1 MKFTILNNSSKGVSN
16 MPGVEIL
23 NTTIHYKEV
32 LPTWAIIVIIA
43 IIAIPMLIAVIGQI
57 SGSEITK
64 YAGISFLLVGMVS
77 AAFIG
82 IVSPK
87 PTDKINYIEHEVLV
101 DDSVSFIEFNKKYEI
116 VKQKGKIYVIREK
129 ETNING
135 KVNK

>member
-1 MKFTILNNSSKGVSN
+1 

-57 SGSEITK
+57 SGSELIKCT
-64 YAGISFLLVGMVS
+64 GISFLLVGIVF

-82 IVSPK
+82 IISLK
-87 PTDKINYIEHEVLV
+87 PTDKINYIEHEVLI
-101 DDSVSFIEFNKKYEI
+101 DDSVSLTEFNEKYEI
-116 VKQKGKIYVIREK
+116 VRQKGKIYVVRDK
-129 ETNING
+129 END
-135 KVNK
+135 

>member
-1 MKFTILNNSSKGVSN
+1 

-43 IIAIPMLIAVIGQI
+43 IIAIPTLIAVIGQI
-57 SGSEITK
+57 SCSEITK

-135 KVNK
+135 KVNE

>member
-1 MKFTILNNSSKGVSN
+1 

-57 SGSEITK
+57 SGSELIKCT
-64 YAGISFLLVGMVS
+64 GISFLLVGIVF

-82 IVSPK
+82 IISLK
-87 PTDKINYIEHEVLV
+87 PTDKINYIEHEVLI
-101 DDSVSFIEFNKKYEI
+101 DDSVSLTEFNEKYEI
-116 VKQKGKIYVIREK
+116 VSQKGKIYVIREK
-129 ETNING
+129 ENDWGTYYTLHITVTITHNNRNQG
-135 KVNK
+135 

>member
-1 MKFTILNNSSKGVSN
+1 

-32 LPTWAIIVIIA
+32 LPTWAIIVILA

-101 DDSVSFIEFNKKYEI
+101 DDSVSLTEVTKKYEI
-116 VKQKGKIYVIREK
+116 VSQKGKIYVIREK
-129 ETNING
+129 END
-135 KVNK
+135 